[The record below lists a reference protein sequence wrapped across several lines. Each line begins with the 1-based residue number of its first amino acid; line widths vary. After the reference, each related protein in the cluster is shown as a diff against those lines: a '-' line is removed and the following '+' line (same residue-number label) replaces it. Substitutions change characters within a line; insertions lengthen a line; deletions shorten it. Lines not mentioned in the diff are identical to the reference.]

1 MESSKPSQLAK
12 SQATVSLIELFLKCS
27 ATDLRSEQI
36 DIALNSALAST
47 PLAQPSAKLSE
58 EGRHLVA
65 DLKEVIRQAKYLLLT
80 KNEGNLLQDF
90 IWQTQNLDGGNAS
103 VPSAPVDKET
113 AKQHGNQ
120 ALEGLR
126 TLGTLIISNGQFRK
140 LLRDAQI
147 LLRDIAGDAAQKTAT
162 KVNPSE
168 SDLNQLDE
176 PAEDN
181 TWHDVPDL
189 SRDNIKSQL
198 KSQYDKQKPFS
209 RGDARDAAQNAQDTG
224 MDHARNVPTSDD
236 TTPGNL
242 DGPAGAQE
250 GARTGIDQLKSK
262 ASDNVPDETKDRLR
276 DTRDNTAQRSKDYL
290 RKKMPQERRDQTIW
304 RLRKMV
310 AEIQGHQDCTCGSS
324 CNKS

>member
-1 MESSKPSQLAK
+1 MAK
-12 SQATVSLIELFLKCS
+12 SQATVSPIEVSLKS
-27 ATDLRSEQI
+27 PRSDPYSEQI
-36 DIALNSALAST
+36 DIALNSLLASQ
-47 PLAQPSAKLSE
+47 PLASPSTKLSE

-65 DLKEVIRQAKYLLLT
+65 DLKEVIRQAKHLLLS

-90 IWQTQNLDGGNAS
+90 IWQTENLDGGNAS
-103 VPSAPVDKET
+103 LPGAPVDKET

-140 LLRDAQI
+140 LLRDAQV
-147 LLRDIAGDAAQKTAT
+147 LLRDIAGDAAQKTAN

-168 SDLNQLDE
+168 DALNQIDA

-181 TWHDVPDL
+181 TWHEVPDL
-189 SRDNIKSQL
+189 SRDSLKNQL
-198 KSQYDKQKPFS
+198 KSSYDKQKPFS
-209 RGDARDAAQNAQDTG
+209 KGDIQDVAQTAQDTG
-224 MDHARNVPTSDD
+224 INHAQNVPTSDD

-250 GARTGIDQLKSK
+250 GARAGVDQLKAK
-262 ASDNVPDETKDRLR
+262 ASANVPDETKDRAR
-276 DTRDNTAQRSKDYL
+276 ETKENAKVRTKDYL
-290 RKKMPQERRDQTIW
+290 RTKMPQERREQTIW

-310 AEIQGHQDCTCGSS
+310 AEIQGHEDCTCAMT
-324 CNKS
+324 